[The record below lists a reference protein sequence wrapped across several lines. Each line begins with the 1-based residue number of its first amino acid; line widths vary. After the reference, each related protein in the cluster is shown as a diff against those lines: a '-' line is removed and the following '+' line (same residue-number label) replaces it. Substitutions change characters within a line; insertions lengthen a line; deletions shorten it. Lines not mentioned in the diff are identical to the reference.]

1 MSTRNGKFVEER
13 TTIRSEGDRL
23 QPALLDRLTD
33 DEPEKRVEAP
43 HNAVVSKSK
52 LKQTVLRDI
61 GWLLNTTAYD
71 TDNQLEDYPEARKSV
86 LNYGIPVLSGQYYSG
101 IEWSD
106 MERRIRDAIL
116 WFEPRLI
123 PETLEI
129 RAVTSSENSGHHNLL
144 QFEVKADLWSIPF
157 PIELLMR
164 SQLDL
169 ETGQVIITDQTGAKV
184 VA

>member
-1 MSTRNGKFVEER
+1 VATRSSGADER
-13 TTIRSEGDRL
+13 TVIRSEGDRL

-33 DEPEKRVEAP
+33 DEPEKKTETP
-43 HNAVVSKSK
+43 QNAVVSKSR

-71 TDNQLEDYPEARKSV
+71 TNGQLDQHPEVRKSV

-101 IEWSD
+101 IEWEEL
-106 MERRIRDAIL
+106 ERKIHEAIAY
-116 WFEPRLI
+116 FEPRLMSD
-123 PETLEI
+123 TLQI
-129 RAVTSSENSGHHNLL
+129 RAITSEEATGHHNLL

-157 PIELLMR
+157 PVELLLR

-169 ETGQVIITDQTGAKV
+169 ETGQVSISDQSGTKV
-184 VA
+184 AP